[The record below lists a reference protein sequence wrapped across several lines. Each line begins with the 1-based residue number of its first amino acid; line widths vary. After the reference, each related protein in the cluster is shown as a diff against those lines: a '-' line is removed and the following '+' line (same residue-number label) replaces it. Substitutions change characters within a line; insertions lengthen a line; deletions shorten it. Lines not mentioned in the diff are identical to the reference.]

1 MIDPTVLKRLE
12 SISRQH
18 CLLPVG
24 WGQSRKAPMLSGW
37 TTHPGFSVSEVSSHP
52 GVVACGVRCDQLWC
66 VDFDG
71 ASAIER
77 SRQLGLHP
85 EGVSTWRVQRDT
97 DLSRFKL
104 LFAPSPAQV
113 DQAIDQGLT
122 AGHFHFN
129 ESTGAGEQLEQFFS
143 PGRQVI
149 VLGKHWSSGG
159 HYYWPDSSGPEA
171 LSAPPNF
178 WWDTVLQLALDNQQT
193 SVPKH
198 RTVSTGRGDW
208 HRLDDC
214 PVCHRRSNPVCQLH
228 RDGRTLRC
236 YRGATYGPPLDL
248 QKGQLAPGTQW
259 AFSKTQQVDFG
270 TFSVF
275 ALHQPSHHQRLRSM
289 LRNG

>member
-1 MIDPTVLKRLE
+1 
-12 SISRQH
+12 
-18 CLLPVG
+18 
-24 WGQSRKAPMLSGW
+24 MLSGW

-52 GVVACGVRCDQLWC
+52 GVVACGVRCDRLWC

-143 PGRQVI
+143 PRRQVI

-159 HYYWPDSSGPEA
+159 HYYWPVSSGPEA
-171 LSAPPNF
+171 LSAPPDF
-178 WWDTVLQLALDNQQT
+178 WWNTVLQLAIDNRHT

-198 RTVSTGRGDW
+198 RTVNTVRCNWRRLAHCPICGRDTN
-208 HRLDDC
+208 
-214 PVCHRRSNPVCQLH
+214 VVCQIHTDGETIRCFRGSTFCPPELTPGECTGEWRYK
-228 RDGRTLRC
+228 RDQHVG
-236 YRGATYGPPLDL
+236 
-248 QKGQLAPGTQW
+248 W
-259 AFSKTQQVDFG
+259 G
-270 TFSVF
+270 TFAIFHRANLGSP
-275 ALHQPSHHQRLRSM
+275 LQRLR
-289 LRNG
+289 RQHRD

>member
-1 MIDPTVLKRLE
+1 
-12 SISRQH
+12 
-18 CLLPVG
+18 
-24 WGQSRKAPMLSGW
+24 MLSGW

-52 GVVACGVRCDQLWC
+52 GVVACGVRCDRLWC

-178 WWDTVLQLALDNQQT
+178 WWDTISNQLKSLAAALLTLLLGGDCHYLDTNQHITLSQN
-193 SVPKH
+193 SVIRK
-198 RTVSTGRGDW
+198 VSN
-208 HRLDDC
+208 H
-214 PVCHRRSNPVCQLH
+214 S
-228 RDGRTLRC
+228 
-236 YRGATYGPPLDL
+236 
-248 QKGQLAPGTQW
+248 
-259 AFSKTQQVDFG
+259 
-270 TFSVF
+270 TF
-275 ALHQPSHHQRLRSM
+275 
-289 LRNG
+289 